1 MEEIWKDIEGY
12 EGSYQ
17 VSSLGRVRSL
27 DRPGHPLINRWG
39 ARIEVTLKGKILKQH
54 PTGSG
59 YLSVQLGRSC
69 RKHVHRLVAH
79 AFVEGYKE
87 GLEVDHIN
95 ENKTDNRKE
104 NLRWVTKIEN
114 NNSPLHVKKISMAH
128 AYIICQYKGD
138 VFIKE
143 YSSITEASR
152 QTGICKS
159 TITLCV
165 SGKFKQAG
173 GFIWKRKK

>member
-17 VSSLGRVRSL
+17 VSSFGRVRSL

-39 ARIEVTLKGKILKQH
+39 ARIEMTLKGKILKQH
-54 PTGSG
+54 PTNSG
-59 YLSVQLGRSC
+59 YLSVMLGRKK
-69 RKHVHRLVAH
+69 RAYIHQLVAH

-114 NNSPLHVKKISMAH
+114 NNSPLRAKKISMTH
-128 AYIICQYKGD
+128 AYIVRQYKGD

-143 YSSITEASR
+143 YPSIIEASK

-159 TITLCV
+159 TIARCIN
-165 SGKFKQAG
+165 GKFRQAG
-173 GFIWKRKK
+173 GFIWKPKK